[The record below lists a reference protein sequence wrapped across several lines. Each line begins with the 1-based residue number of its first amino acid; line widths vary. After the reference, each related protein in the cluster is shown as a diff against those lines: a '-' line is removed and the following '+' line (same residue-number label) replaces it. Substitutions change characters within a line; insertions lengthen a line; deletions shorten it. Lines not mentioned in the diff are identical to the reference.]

1 MSEREETSD
10 HARAMQWAEEL
21 LGTPNVFI
29 PWFPKDKFVT
39 AIRTPGSL
47 ACTREDKGIFGFGFG
62 SNPEINPEWTHF
74 SLPKSIPR
82 EITKDFPLKGRWSGY
97 SIATEICA
105 LEEPVEELIDTTG
118 VEELLKV
125 HAPDSSTYPGNPEV
139 IFWAGIRSDNGELL
153 AVATVVRWESGAKM
167 VSSVATRQ
175 DVRGQGLAQ
184 KLMKGIVKMA
194 HDRGIDRLNLAVFTE
209 NLAARAVYEKVGF
222 ECMGD
227 FLYFERQ
234 LGTGVAS

>member
-1 MSEREETSD
+1 MSGREETSN
-10 HARAMQWAEEL
+10 HALAKQWAEEL

-29 PWFPKDKFVT
+29 PWFPQDKFVT
-39 AIRTPGSL
+39 AVRTPGSL
-47 ACTREDKGIFGFGFG
+47 ACAREDKGLFGFGFG
-62 SNPEINPEWTHF
+62 THPEINPAWTHF
-74 SLPKSIPR
+74 SLPKSLAR
-82 EITKDFPLKGRWSGY
+82 EITNDFPLKGQWSGY
-97 SIATEICA
+97 SIATERCA
-105 LEEPVEELIDTTG
+105 HEEPVEELIDTSG
-118 VEELLKV
+118 IEELLKV

-167 VSSVATRQ
+167 VSSVATRE
-175 DVRGQGLAQ
+175 DVRAQGLAQ
-184 KLMKGIVKMA
+184 KLIKGIVKMA

-209 NLAARAVYEKVGF
+209 NLAARVVYEKIGF

>member
-10 HARAMQWAEEL
+10 HVLAMQWAEEL
-21 LGTPNVFI
+21 LGRPNVFR

-39 AIRTPGSL
+39 AVRTPGSL
-47 ACTREDKGIFGFGFG
+47 ACTREDKGLFGFGFG
-62 SNPEINPEWTHF
+62 SNPEINPAWTHF
-74 SLPKSIPR
+74 SLPTSLPR
-82 EITKDFPLKGRWSGY
+82 EVTNDFPLKGKWSGY
-97 SIATEICA
+97 SIATQLCA
-105 LEEPVEELIDTTG
+105 DEQPVEELIDTAG

-125 HAPDSSTYPGNPEV
+125 HAPDSSTYPGHPEV

-167 VSSVATRQ
+167 ISSVATRQ

-184 KLMKGIVKMA
+184 RLIKGIVKMSY
-194 HDRGIDRLNLAVFTE
+194 DRGIDRLNLAVFTE
-209 NLAARAVYEKVGF
+209 NFPARAVYEKVGF

-227 FLYFERQ
+227 FLYFER
-234 LGTGVAS
+234 